1 MLGMMQEWPLLCH
14 KVIDHAAIYHG
25 QREVVSRSVE
35 GPFHRTNYAEIR
47 ARSLKLAQRLE
58 RDGCGVGDRI
68 ATMAWNTWRHLETW
82 YGILGI
88 GAVYHTLN
96 PRLFPDQIA
105 WIMNDAEDKMLFV
118 DLTFVKLVE
127 MIAPK
132 VPEPRTRG
140 DPDRRCTYARDLA
153 EECGV
158 LRKLYRGSRR
168 RFHMGGVRR
177 TDGGRDVLHV
187 RHHG

>member
-1 MLGMMQEWPLLCH
+1 
-14 KVIDHAAIYHG
+14 VTA
-25 QREVVSRSVE
+25 
-35 GPFHRTNYAEIR
+35 
-47 ARSLKLAQRLE
+47 
-58 RDGCGVGDRI
+58 CGIGDRI

-96 PRLFPDQIA
+96 PRLFHDQIA
-105 WIMNDAEDKMLFV
+105 WIMNDAEDRMLFV

-132 VPEPRTRG
+132 VPSLERIVILTDDAHMPETSLPMRFPMRAI
-140 DPDRRCTYARDLA
+140 C
-153 EECGV
+153 
-158 LRKLYRGSRR
+158 GSRR

-177 TDGGRDVLHV
+177 ADGRGHVLHL
-187 RHHG
+187 RHHRRSQGRGLFAPLQRSAC